1 MPSQTFTVTNVGS
14 MTVILDQFV
23 FETPAGLR
31 HVANLVNFGGPTNV
45 TANTFIVTVPILT
58 PTQSKTFTVDYEF
71 LSGLP
76 GVRHGNIYV
85 SSTTGRVVT
94 ICTDINVVTGP
105 QPETEMVTR
114 CTMVPSSVALTIFRN
129 EDIANQGSGGSGSS
143 GSGSTNASGLSVV
156 PATGTWPVS
165 PGLNVTPT
173 VGTWPVSP

>member
-129 EDIANQGSGGSGSS
+129 EDIANLVPTPAPS
-143 GSGSTNASGLSVV
+143 GSGTTPTPPNTTGLNVT
-156 PATGTWPVS
+156 PTEGTWPVS
-165 PGLNVTPT
+165 P
-173 VGTWPVSP
+173 